1 MGLRIFIFLR
11 FLFLLKSETA
21 KVALSFLLKNTRF
34 LFYLTNGSWGMRRS
48 VSESS
53 FVVIVVLF
61 ILASLISK
69 EILSAPHA

>member
-1 MGLRIFIFLR
+1 
-11 FLFLLKSETA
+11 
-21 KVALSFLLKNTRF
+21 
-34 LFYLTNGSWGMRRS
+34 MRRS